1 MKKQTP
7 NEKQR
12 FRVQRFRVQ
21 RFRVVGSVF
30 LLLFFSF
37 HSKFDVGR
45 SMFDVHLL
53 IRSMFI
59 FFSSFWAKTT

>member
-1 MKKQTP
+1 MKNKDSG
-7 NEKQR
+7 
-12 FRVQRFRVQ
+12 
-21 RFRVVGSVF
+21 FRVVGSVF

-37 HSKFDVGR
+37 HSTFDVGR

-59 FFSSFWAKTT
+59 FSVPPGQKQLGAYGIGHPNAL